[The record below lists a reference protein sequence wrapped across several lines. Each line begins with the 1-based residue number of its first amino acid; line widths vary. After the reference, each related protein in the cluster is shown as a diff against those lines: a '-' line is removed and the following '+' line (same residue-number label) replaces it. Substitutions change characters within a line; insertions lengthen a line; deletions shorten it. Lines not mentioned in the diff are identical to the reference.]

1 LWPPGRRDT
10 APGPPATLDE
20 LLAARWWRRDVRS
33 PELKKALGYVRATV
47 GEIRRLLALPPDE
60 SPLCTPEIKE
70 RLRET
75 LDQPVQELN
84 VDSAWELY
92 NDLKAMLP
100 FLGNVDYVESLLAE
114 EAQRTKDASRWHPWT
129 QHFSEKELQYL
140 LSNAERGTLDR
151 RLQGQAAAKLSKLY
165 QYRAEAGR
173 ERRVKAAQ
181 KRRYLIG
188 LAPALFA
195 LQVALVFA
203 IDAAAGEDDVS
214 KQIFVAGTAG
224 ALGATLAGTI
234 KIRDH
239 IGGLDDLRSFWPA
252 ALVQPLVGGTA
263 GLIVLLVIE
272 TGTLDGGGTSSSW
285 AGRALVPFAAGFS
298 EPFFLGLVQKVA
310 VIPDRNEVPET
321 PPTDKAKEAQPTLEQ
336 KAAS

>member
-1 LWPPGRRDT
+1 VAQRPP
-10 APGPPATLDE
+10 PTLDE
-20 LLAARWWRRDVRS
+20 LLAASWWRRDVRS
-33 PELKKALGYVRATV
+33 PELKKALGYVRAAI
-47 GEIRRLLALPPDE
+47 GEVRRLFALPPDE
-60 SPLCTPEIKE
+60 HPLCTPEIKE

-75 LDQPVQELN
+75 LDQPVRSLN

-92 NDLKAMLP
+92 NDLKAMLL
-100 FLGNVDYVESLLAE
+100 FLGNADYVGALLDNEAE
-114 EAQRTKDASRWHPWT
+114 RAKDASRWHSWT
-129 QHFSEKELQYL
+129 QHFSEKELQNLRDNY
-140 LSNAERGTLDR
+140 ERGTLDR
-151 RLQGQAAAKLSKLY
+151 RLQGQAVAKLSKLY
-165 QYRAEAGR
+165 QFRAEAGR

-203 IDAAAGEDDVS
+203 IDAAAGEDPVW

-252 ALVQPLVGGTA
+252 MLVQPVVGATA

-272 TGTLDGGGTSSSW
+272 TGTLDGGSASASGSW
-285 AGRALVPFAAGFS
+285 AGRALVAFAAGFS

-310 VIPDRNEVPET
+310 VIPDRKEVAE
-321 PPTDKAKEAQPTLEQ
+321 PPPDDKAKGSKPTPGQEAT
-336 KAAS
+336 S